1 MAKQTIELGTTA
13 NDNTGD
19 RLRAGG
25 QKINENFT
33 EVYNAIGYADNTTTI
48 ALSNATLNATYPS
61 VVVGFKV
68 YALLIIAGALIYCKT
83 TSGWVSVPATIV
95 V

>member
-1 MAKQTIELGTTA
+1 MAKQTIELGASA

-19 RLRAGG
+19 RVRAGG

-33 EVYNAIGYADNTTTI
+33 EVYNAIAYADNATTV
-48 ALSNATLNATYPS
+48 ALSNATLNSTYPS
-61 VVVGFKV
+61 VVVGYKV
-68 YALLIIAGALIYCKT
+68 YALAIIAGSLIYLKT
-83 TSGWVSVPATIV
+83 TTGWVSVPATIV

>member
-1 MAKQTIELGTTA
+1 MAKQTIELGASA

-19 RLRAGG
+19 RVRAGG

-33 EVYNAIGYADNTTTI
+33 EVYNAIAYADNATTT
-48 ALSNATLNATYPS
+48 ALSNATLNATYPT

-68 YALLIIAGALIYCKT
+68 YALAIIAGSLIYCKT
-83 TSGWVSVPATIV
+83 TTGWVSVPATIV
-95 V
+95 L

>member
-1 MAKQTIELGTTA
+1 MAKQTIELGSSA

-19 RLRAGG
+19 RVRAGG

-33 EVYNAIGYADNTTTI
+33 EVYNAIAYADNGTTV

-61 VVVGFKV
+61 VVVGYKV
-68 YALLIIAGALIYCKT
+68 YALAIIAGSLIYLKT
-83 TSGWVSVPATIV
+83 TTGWVSVPATIV
-95 V
+95 L

>member
-1 MAKQTIELGTTA
+1 MAKQTIELGASA

-33 EVYNAIGYADNTTTI
+33 EVYNAIAYADNATTI

-61 VVVGFKV
+61 VVVGYKV
-68 YALLIIAGALIYCKT
+68 YALAIIAGSLIYLKT
-83 TSGWVSVPATIV
+83 TTGWVSVPATIV
-95 V
+95 L